1 MSWFSNLFN
10 KEEQKQKK
18 GKRAAIIDVTDA
30 NFQQQVIQRSYKALV
45 LVDFWAAWCGPCR
58 QLGPVLET
66 LAEDPE
72 QTFYLA
78 KLDTEA
84 NRKTAAKYQIR
95 SIPNVKA
102 FQNGRIVDEFTGARP
117 GVLVKRFIG
126 KIEAQEPPPPALKI
140 SKNNAQR
147 LRQGEQYLKKGRG
160 FEAFVTL
167 NDFPESDEAARA
179 AEILPLARFLFDMD
193 DGDALTGLE
202 ALDDAYK
209 GAAKAFKKRQPRQA
223 VNYLFTALDA
233 GEEMDHEYTLE
244 IINAAFAL
252 LGADHKVT
260 QEFKGRLAEA
270 ATGVEEAS

>member
-10 KEEQKQKK
+10 KDEQKQKK

-30 NFQQQVIQRSYKALV
+30 NFKQQVIQRSYKSLV

-72 QTFYLA
+72 QSFYLA

-84 NRKTAAKYQIR
+84 NRSTAAKYQIR

-102 FQNGRIVDEFTGARP
+102 FRNGRMVDEFTGARP
-117 GVLVKRFIG
+117 GVLVKRFIS
-126 KIEAQEPPPPALKI
+126 KLEEQEPPDPALKI
-140 SKNNAQR
+140 SKNNTQR
-147 LRQGEQYLKKGRG
+147 LRQGEQYLRKGRG

-179 AEILPLARFLFDMD
+179 AELLPLARFLFDMD

-202 ALDDAYK
+202 ALDNAYK
-209 GAAKAFKKRQPRQA
+209 GAAKAFKKQQSRQA
-223 VNYLFTALDA
+223 AGYLFKALDA
-233 GEEMDHEYTLE
+233 GEEMDRGYTLE
-244 IINAAFAL
+244 IIDATFAL
-252 LGADHKVT
+252 LGEEHKVT
-260 QEFKGRLAEA
+260 QEFKKRLVEA
-270 ATGVEEAS
+270 AAEGEEV